1 MIVLAALAQATIT
14 ILLQFVPSLI
24 LAHDF
29 CPFLSRSQCPFLH
42 RPIQIPRTALL
53 LLRERDDDGVLF
65 LFFAFQL

>member
-14 ILLQFVPSLI
+14 ILLQFVLSLI